1 MLEIRGGFKQRSI
14 APSERGIYFAAAS
27 ASCRRSPTCGAAL
40 ESRNESPLLERP
52 GMYIQRPP
60 KASYVILP
68 LSQTTDLPEIR
79 LVLQVVQYGLITAF
93 PTTLSKVTVM

>member
-1 MLEIRGGFKQRSI
+1 
-14 APSERGIYFAAAS
+14 
-27 ASCRRSPTCGAAL
+27 
-40 ESRNESPLLERP
+40 
-52 GMYIQRPP
+52 MYIQRPP

-79 LVLQVVQYGLITAF
+79 PVLEVVQYGLITPF